1 MKPME
6 TSMTMTSGVGSPF
19 YMAPELIMNAKQYTN
34 TVDVYSFGIM
44 AAQVIVGKLVYDAD
58 EFSSEY
64 GLFSSFFLQTIIVS
78 YSFVVYEN
86 RQHFTLKCAKDFDRT
101 SLDALLK

>member
-86 RQHFTLKCAKDFDRT
+86 QQHFTLKCAKDFDRT